1 MSVSKHKLSP
11 LICVTLK
18 ECITLLDKIFLL
30 HYVQLIN
37 MLIDSGSSNEYTYKK
52 LELYFETNI
61 LIVLLPSFQK
71 MNLKLFLAVV
81 GESSCW
87 SLRSQD

>member
-37 MLIDSGSSNEYTYKK
+37 MLIDSGSSNEYAYKK
-52 LELYFETNI
+52 LGPYFETNI
-61 LIVLLPSFQK
+61 LIILLPSFQK

-87 SLRSQD
+87 SLRYQD